1 MKRFCMIEI
10 MMILGSFLALIKHLP
25 ILANVIMFSSIGL
38 ILLLNQKIHK
48 CRVVLGGVGLF
59 LLMHM
64 LAEYGD
70 LYALYDGLN
79 GVLVFLSIHLNLM
92 YEYLENKHNI
102 SEAFQPFLIFIIF
115 TFIMLLTAIL
125 LKDNA
130 MLMLAY
136 PSGTLSILILIM
148 LMCMPY
154 LMTFA
159 CSFLMHN

>member
-10 MMILGSFLALIKHLP
+10 IMILGSFLALIKYLP
-25 ILANVIMFSSIGL
+25 ILANLIMFSSIGL
-38 ILLLNQKIHK
+38 ILLLNQKIHNG
-48 CRVVLGGVGLF
+48 RVAAGSIILF
-59 LLMHM
+59 LLMHA
-64 LAEYGD
+64 LAAYGD
-70 LYALYDGLN
+70 LYELYSGLN
-79 GVLVFLSIHLNLM
+79 GVLAFLSIHLNLM

-115 TFIMLLTAIL
+115 TFIMLLSAIL

-130 MLMLAY
+130 MFMLVY

-159 CSFLMHN
+159 WSFLMHD

>member
-25 ILANVIMFSSIGL
+25 ILANVIMVSSIGL